1 MDKGGWGM
9 WPRRR
14 FFGGAEMRPNA
25 YDWQEETRRPHHEII
40 SFEYPL
46 YDGYSTQEASQAY
59 QNAVD
64 EGINA
69 HWYINGNLYRTSGK
83 PSTVAV

>member
-1 MDKGGWGM
+1 MK
-9 WPRRR
+9 
-14 FFGGAEMRPNA
+14 MRPNSF
-25 YDWQEETRRPHHEII
+25 DWQDEVKRPHHEII

-46 YDGYSTQEASQAY
+46 YDGYSTQEARKVYDDALK
-59 QNAVD
+59 
-64 EGINA
+64 EKINV

>member
-1 MDKGGWGM
+1 
-9 WPRRR
+9 
-14 FFGGAEMRPNA
+14 MRPNA

-83 PSTVAV
+83 PSSVAVM

>member
-1 MDKGGWGM
+1 MNFFKGGRTM
-9 WPRRR
+9 R
-14 FFGGAEMRPNA
+14 GAF
-25 YDWQEETRRPHHEII
+25 DWQEETRRPHHEII

>member
-1 MDKGGWGM
+1 
-9 WPRRR
+9 
-14 FFGGAEMRPNA
+14 MRGTF
-25 YDWQEETRRPHHEII
+25 YKQETRRPHHEVI
-40 SFEYPL
+40 SYEYPL
-46 YDGYSTQEASQAY
+46 YDGYSTQEATQAY

-83 PSTVAV
+83 PSSVAV